1 MNPRRMRSSISKAAL
16 KTDDGKVLCL
26 DAEDESRGGYG
37 VVYKAHYDGSS
48 VPVAVK
54 FMQDPDVSGRS
65 ITQAKEIAQKEKVRF
80 EHEIV
85 RLEAMNDRV
94 EGRPFADYYGRG
106 IWEGRLFYVMEWLAP
121 VNLLSL
127 KTDDL
132 RYKYAF
138 DVCCAVSELHAAGYV
153 HYDIKPANIMMRE
166 GETAGTRYVLVDF
179 GSVHEIETVDRLAN
193 DQTVSRLSDGQRVY
207 PHTPGYADPLE
218 GRHTVNADIYAIG
231 QVFRDMFPETVPP
244 AWSQIIDRCISRN
257 RCYRYPDVHS
267 IICDLEKLKGTSY
280 SFSVADDM
288 HVWQA
293 QKVIVKEAPVEMTW
307 QDLRWELA
315 VSTGF
320 SFDEDYPA
328 APGVFSPTGELLIDF
343 GKLKHRNIRISDPIH
358 MTDSGLLVIRGNGRI
373 SIELDGT
380 AQSDRDDLDHEEQ
393 LALWGEPVYPF
404 VILLDGASLDN
415 RTKLDNEETLLM
427 YMVGRYCLLNFSS
440 RSKREPAD
448 DPRFILTGRAG
459 YSFVRNGRQSWKKGL
474 YGILNE
480 GCRGLF
486 AQQKWDQLD
495 LNAFLKT
502 MRRIRRWRSR
512 GDVQDWLENNV
523 RNVLMRNLGRY
534 DV

>member
-1 MNPRRMRSSISKAAL
+1 MNPREMRSSISKVPL
-16 KTDDGKVLCL
+16 KTDDGKVLYL

-37 VVYKAHYDGSS
+37 VVYKAHYDGSPA
-48 VPVAVK
+48 PVVVK

-65 ITQAKEIAQKEKVRF
+65 IKQAKEIAQKEKMRF
-80 EHEIV
+80 ENEIV
-85 RLEAMNDRV
+85 RLKKMNDKV
-94 EGRPFADYYGRG
+94 EGKRFADYYGRG
-106 IWEGRLFYVMEWLAP
+106 SWEGHLFYVMEWLSP

-127 KTDDL
+127 KTNDL

-138 DVCCAVSELHAAGYV
+138 DVCCAVLELHAAGYV

-166 GETAGTRYVLVDF
+166 EVSGGRQYVLVDF
-179 GSVHEIETVDRLAN
+179 GSVHEIETVDQLAN
-193 DQTVSRLSDGQRVY
+193 DQTVSKLSDGQRVY

-218 GRHTVNADIYAIG
+218 DRHTINADIYAIG
-231 QVFRDMFPETVPP
+231 QVFRDMFPKTVPP

-257 RCYRYPDVHS
+257 RRYRYLDVDS
-267 IICDLEKLKGTSY
+267 IICDLERLKGASY
-280 SFSVADDM
+280 SISAADDM
-288 HVWQA
+288 HVWQT

-307 QDLRWELA
+307 LGLRWELA
-315 VSTGF
+315 FSTGL
-320 SFDEDYPA
+320 SLDEEYPI

-343 GKLKHRNIRISDPIH
+343 GKLKHRNIRISDPMH

-380 AQSDRDDLDHEEQ
+380 AQSDCDDLDHEEQ

-440 RSKREPAD
+440 RSEREPAD

-480 GCRGLF
+480 GRRGLF
-486 AQQKWDQLD
+486 AQQKWDR
-495 LNAFLKT
+495 LNLKDFLRT
-502 MRRIRRWRSR
+502 MRRIRRWRSQ
-512 GDVQDWLENNV
+512 GDVQDWLENDV